1 MVSELTQKID
11 EAASVC
17 RRFEVRD
24 LFIFGSAAEAL
35 PETAVSILTHDKQL
49 ALCARSLGLRVSI

>member
-35 PETAVSILTHDKQL
+35 PETDKQL
-49 ALCARSLGLRVSI
+49 ALGARSLGLRVSI